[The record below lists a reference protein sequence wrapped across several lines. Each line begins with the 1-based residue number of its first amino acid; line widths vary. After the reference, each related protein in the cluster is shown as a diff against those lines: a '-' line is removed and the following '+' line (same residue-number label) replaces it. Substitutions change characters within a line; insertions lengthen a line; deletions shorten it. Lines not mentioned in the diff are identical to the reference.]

1 MSVDQTTRVL
11 VTGAQGFIGKNLV
24 VRLGELANTEV
35 LSFTRGDSKEMLTA
49 LIAKSDTI
57 VHLAGENRPNDI
69 ADFVRVNTDFTSALC
84 EAITA
89 TGRSIPLILASS
101 AQAEQDNPYGQSKL
115 AAERLVETFADETSN
130 LVAIYRLPGVFGKWC
145 KPNYNS
151 VVATYCHNI
160 ARDLPIQINDTT
172 TTLQLVYVDDVVD
185 HFIQFLDESID
196 HHGLLAVTGAPV
208 TASSKPKGTVVVPT
222 GLADQRFAKVKPQYT
237 ITLGG
242 LAEQIR
248 AFKNCRTTLISERV
262 GTGLTRALYATYI
275 SYLPAERFVY
285 DLPQYGDER
294 GLFVEMLKTPD
305 CGQFSFFTVHSG
317 VTRGSHYHH
326 TKTEK
331 FLVLRGV
338 ARMRFR
344 QMVTGETYEVT
355 VSGDKLQVVD
365 TIPGWAHDITNVGD
379 SEVLVMLWANEI
391 FDRQRPD
398 CIPCEV

>member
-1 MSVDQTTRVL
+1 MSTEQSMRVL
-11 VTGAQGFIGKNLV
+11 VTGGEGFIGKNLL
-24 VRLGELANTEV
+24 VRLRERENTEV
-35 LSFTRGDSKEMLTA
+35 LSFTRGDSSEMLNA
-49 LIAKSDTI
+49 LVAQSDAI
-57 VHLAGENRPNDI
+57 VHLAGDNRPIDV
-69 ADFVRVNTDFTSALC
+69 ADFTLVNTDLTRTLC
-84 EAITA
+84 EAIA
-89 TGRSIPLILASS
+89 KNGRPIPLILASS
-101 AQAEQDNPYGQSKL
+101 KQAEKNNPYGQSKR
-115 AAERLVETFADETSN
+115 AAEQLVEAFVGETGN
-130 LVAIYRLPGVFGKWC
+130 RVAIFRLPGVFGKWC

-151 VVATYCHNI
+151 VVATFCHNI
-160 ARDLPIQINDTT
+160 ARNLPIQINDSSTN
-172 TTLQLVYVDDVVD
+172 LQLVYIDDVVD
-185 HFIQFLDESID
+185 HFILFLDESID
-196 HHGLLAVTGAPV
+196 HHNLLAVNGVPLNV
-208 TASSKPKGTVVVPT
+208 KKPKGTAIRNE
-222 GLADQRFAKVKPQYT
+222 LDDRRFVKVKPQYT
-237 ITLGG
+237 ITLGE

-344 QMVTGETYEVT
+344 QMVTDETYEVT

-391 FDRQRPD
+391 FERQRPD